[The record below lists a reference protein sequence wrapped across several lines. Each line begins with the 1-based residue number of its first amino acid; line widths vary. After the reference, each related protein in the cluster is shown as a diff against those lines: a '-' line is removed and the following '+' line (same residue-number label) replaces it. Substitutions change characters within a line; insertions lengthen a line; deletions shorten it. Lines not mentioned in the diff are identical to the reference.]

1 MTIRHDDGLI
11 RCAWCGDKDPVY
23 IAYHDLEWG
32 VPEWDDRALFEKLI
46 LDGFQAGLSW
56 ITILRK
62 RDNFRAAFDDF
73 DPAVIATYGDD
84 KVAALMA
91 DAGIVRNRAKIMG
104 TIAGAK
110 IWLKIMAG
118 GKGAFADYLWSFVN
132 GKTVVTKARGMS
144 ELLTQ
149 DGASQ
154 AMSKDLKK
162 RGFKFCGP
170 TICYAFM
177 EAVGMINDHVVDCHR
192 HGEV

>member
-1 MTIRHDDGLI
+1 
-11 RCAWCGDKDPVY
+11 
-23 IAYHDLEWG
+23 
-32 VPEWDDRALFEKLI
+32 
-46 LDGFQAGLSW
+46 
-56 ITILRK
+56 
-62 RDNFRAAFDDF
+62 
-73 DPAVIATYGDD
+73 
-84 KVAALMA
+84 
-91 DAGIVRNRAKIMG
+91 
-104 TIAGAK
+104 
-110 IWLKIMAG
+110 
-118 GKGAFADYLWSFVN
+118 
-132 GKTVVTKARGMS
+132 MS

>member
-1 MTIRHDDGLI
+1 
-11 RCAWCGDKDPVY
+11 
-23 IAYHDLEWG
+23 
-32 VPEWDDRALFEKLI
+32 
-46 LDGFQAGLSW
+46 
-56 ITILRK
+56 
-62 RDNFRAAFDDF
+62 
-73 DPAVIATYGDD
+73 
-84 KVAALMA
+84 
-91 DAGIVRNRAKIMG
+91 
-104 TIAGAK
+104 
-110 IWLKIMAG
+110 
-118 GKGAFADYLWSFVN
+118 
-132 GKTVVTKARGMS
+132 VVTKARGMS